1 MGDAHNGKL
10 GYFKVQSIM
19 LIKIRGTL
27 MKNKLWIAA
36 SLLLVSSASQ
46 AAITTYTDEA
56 TFLGAVGSSTTYD
69 FETSSGFPADINGA
83 GSGGFIAAGTFGGIT
98 NDATVYQ
105 SLLAQSGVQVMT
117 GNVGTFG
124 GATLNFLP
132 GTTGIG
138 LWGLD
143 LTADEILRVTVE
155 FMTAGTQQ
163 FDITLGG
170 DPRIT
175 PQYFGVWDATD
186 SILSAALVGGNLD
199 GSGLFTRA
207 WAIDD
212 LSVASSSIPPVP
224 VPAAVWLFGT
234 ALIGF
239 VGMSRRRK
247 VA

>member
-1 MGDAHNGKL
+1 
-10 GYFKVQSIM
+10 
-19 LIKIRGTL
+19 
-27 MKNKLWIAA
+27 MKFELWIAA

-46 AAITTYTDEA
+46 AAITTYNNEA

-69 FETSSGFPADINGA
+69 FETGSGFPADSNGA
-83 GSGGFIAAGTFGGIT
+83 GPGGFVAAGTFGGIT

-105 SLLAQSGVQVMT
+105 SALAQSGVQVMT
-117 GNVGTFG
+117 GNTGTFG

-138 LWGLD
+138 FWGLD

-155 FMTAGTQQ
+155 FLTAGTQQ
-163 FDITLGG
+163 YDITLGG

-199 GSGLFTRA
+199 GSGLFSRA

-212 LSVASSSIPPVP
+212 LSVAGGSVPAVP

-234 ALIGF
+234 ALIGLMGF
-239 VGMSRRRK
+239 NKRRK
-247 VA
+247 HKAS